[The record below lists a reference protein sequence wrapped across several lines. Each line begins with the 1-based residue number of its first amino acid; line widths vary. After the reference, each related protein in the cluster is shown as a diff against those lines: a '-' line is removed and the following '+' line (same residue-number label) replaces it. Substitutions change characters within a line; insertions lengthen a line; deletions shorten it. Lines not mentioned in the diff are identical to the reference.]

1 MDGPAL
7 DRTSPMTVGWTTGE
21 AKQDVATPLDSF
33 RQPAKYRLNGTVD
46 LGHQRLAFV
55 WQI

>member
-7 DRTSPMTVGWTTGE
+7 DRTSPMPVGWTTGE